1 MEKENLPME
10 YQVRLF
16 DKKSVAY
23 PIIDLPI
30 EESSPATAMIRA
42 HKMRVY
48 LADCYLAPELKE
60 GLSVESLVE
69 VIRHPSP
76 LAIIE
81 HQPLWT
87 LKTGFID
94 RNGRSS

>member
-1 MEKENLPME
+1 ME

-16 DKKSVAY
+16 DKKAIVY

-30 EESSPATAMIRA
+30 EETSPATAMIRA
-42 HKMRVY
+42 HKMRAY
-48 LADCYLAPELKE
+48 LADCYLEPELRQ

-69 VIRHPSP
+69 VIRHSSP
-76 LAIIE
+76 IGIIE

-87 LKTGFID
+87 PRTGFIE

>member
-1 MEKENLPME
+1 ME

-16 DKKSVAY
+16 DKKSIAY

-30 EESSPATAMIRA
+30 EENSGATAMIRA
-42 HKMRVY
+42 HKMRSY
-48 LADCYLAPELKE
+48 LADCYLAPESKQ

-69 VIRHPSP
+69 VIRHPSNQNDQIR
-76 LAIIE
+76 IIE

-87 LKTGFID
+87 PRTGFIN